1 MSNILYLEPEK
12 GEEIGSRIYIIFLSE
27 RERERVEKRHVR
39 KGGGDVVRRFNNRLP
54 SHVFRSFHHRL
65 HCFQSEPNQTKASQE
80 QKKLL

>member
-39 KGGGDVVRRFNNRLP
+39 KGGGDVVR
-54 SHVFRSFHHRL
+54 SFHHRL